1 MADQDTQTAV
11 QTQPQ
16 VSEPGESN
24 VTGPTPEIKVT
35 FTPEQQAAV
44 NKMIADRLKRKEEAD
59 EKKAADEKAKAEEA
73 KLKEQNEWKLLAE
86 KHQAELEKTKAELA
100 ARDLAEKKRTIAAKY
115 NIPDQLA
122 TRLVG
127 STDEEIE
134 ADAKALAE
142 TLPKAEQKK
151 ASPGPTHPGEGAEI
165 TKTAFERGKD
175 LKDAGYST
183 SWLGGN
189 RQ

>member
-1 MADQDTQTAV
+1 MAEQETQTAV
-11 QTQPQ
+11 QAQTQEQ
-16 VSEPGESN
+16 VAQTTTES
-24 VTGPTPEIKVT
+24 VKTGGKT
-35 FTPEQQAAV
+35 FTEAEVQQ
-44 NKMIADRLKRKEEAD
+44 MIKDRLEREKQSLDKRAEA
-59 EKKAADEKAKAEEA
+59 EKKAAEEA

-165 TKTAFERGKD
+165 NKTAFERGKD

>member
-1 MADQDTQTAV
+1 MADQETQTAV
-11 QTQPQ
+11 TAPVQDQVQQTTTESGKTGGKTY
-16 VSEPGESN
+16 SEAE
-24 VTGPTPEIKVT
+24 VQQMIK
-35 FTPEQQAAV
+35 
-44 NKMIADRLKRKEEAD
+44 DRLEREKQSQDKRLEA
-59 EKKAADEKAKAEEA
+59 EKKAAEEA
-73 KLKEQNEWKLLAE
+73 KLKEQNEWKVLAE

>member
-1 MADQDTQTAV
+1 MADQETQTAV
-11 QTQPQ
+11 TAPVQDQVQQTTTESGKTGGKTY
-16 VSEPGESN
+16 SEAE
-24 VTGPTPEIKVT
+24 VQQMIK
-35 FTPEQQAAV
+35 
-44 NKMIADRLKRKEEAD
+44 DRLEREKQSQDKRLEA
-59 EKKAADEKAKAEEA
+59 EKKAAEEA
-73 KLKEQNEWKLLAE
+73 KLKEQNEWKVLAE

-151 ASPGPTHPGEGAEI
+151 ASPGPTHPGEGNQIQESDFQAKQRLMGQNADVFSRRSDGVRLRE
-165 TKTAFERGKD
+165 
-175 LKDAGYST
+175 
-183 SWLGGN
+183 
-189 RQ
+189 